1 MRIASLPMY
10 DADPGAVDAWWRAI
24 SRALRAQGAI
34 DVPEFLD
41 QPVELDAHWRDPRLL
56 LSQTCGYPLVTTLL
70 STVQVI
76 GAFHYTAPGCSGLDY
91 RSELVARIDDARTI
105 DGYRGRV
112 AAINSPDSHS
122 GCNALRGLV
131 APLARNGTFFADQLI
146 CGSHRG
152 SLAALHSGAADI
164 AAIDCV
170 SLGGFRRRD
179 PELLRGLRV
188 VCSTA
193 PAPGLPLVT
202 SATTTLAEV
211 TALRRA
217 LHAACSDATAADA
230 REALFIGG
238 FQIVSAD
245 TWKVIDDVRRLA
257 NDMAL
262 AEHGAP
268 ALASPAG
275 GAAASCSR
283 PPASMGRPL
292 D

>member
-10 DADPGAVDAWWRAI
+10 DADLGAVDAWWCAI
-24 SRALRAQGAI
+24 SRALHDQGVG
-34 DVPEFLD
+34 DVPEALEK
-41 QPVELDAHWRDPRLL
+41 PLELDAHWRDPRLL

-70 STVQVI
+70 PNVQVV
-76 GAFHYTAPGCSGLDY
+76 GAFHYTAPGCTGFDY
-91 RSELVARIDDARTI
+91 RSELVARIDDAKAI
-105 DGYRGRV
+105 EGYRGRV
-112 AAINSPDSHS
+112 AAINSLDSHS

-131 APLARNGTFFADQLI
+131 APLARSGTFFADHLI
-146 CGSHRG
+146 CGSHRR

-170 SLGGFRRRD
+170 SLAGFRRRE
-179 PELLRGLRV
+179 PELLRGLQV

-202 SATTTLAEV
+202 SATTTLAEL

-217 LHAACSDATAADA
+217 LHAACSDSTAAGA

-245 TWKVIDDVRRLA
+245 VWQVIDDVRQSAMDLGIA
-257 NDMAL
+257 G
-262 AEHGAP
+262 HGAP
-268 ALASPAG
+268 ALASPHGRANS
-275 GAAASCSR
+275 AAAQS
-283 PPASMGRPL
+283 
-292 D
+292 